1 MGDYMGLE
9 LSEAVLRE
17 NMPEYLN
24 SVAIYQQQVSVT
36 LVNSQQTVTKIFPS
50 LLQ

>member
-1 MGDYMGLE
+1 MYPELGNYMGLE

-24 SVAIYQQQVSVT
+24 SVAIYQQQVSA
-36 LVNSQQTVTKIFPS
+36 S
-50 LLQ
+50 LIY